1 MHRLLA
7 NGPHS
12 GVITDWAE
20 ARGMAETATIEML
33 DIARM
38 GHRGDAIAETPEGPV
53 YVPYALP
60 GEMVEVARAG
70 DRARLLR
77 VVAPSAERIEPICPH
92 FGTCGGCAVQ
102 HWRTDAYRA
111 WKRGLAVTALAQ
123 AGFEAPVADLI
134 DAHGEGRRRAVL
146 HAKRGGRKI
155 LAVGFTGRRSYV
167 VVPIDQCPILA
178 PPLARAIAIAWRL
191 AEPLKPTG
199 KPIDLAFTAT
209 DGGLD
214 VDLRGTGPLNLT
226 MTTALARIGAEEKL
240 ARITRHG
247 ELVAQF
253 AEPSIRIGRARVVL
267 PPGSFMQATA
277 LAEEILARLVS
288 EAVGEARMVADLFCG
303 VGPFALRLAER
314 ARVIAFDTD
323 AGAISALTRAT
334 GAPGLKPIE
343 AKARDLFRRPVVAA
357 ELAGCAAVIL
367 DPPRQGAEAQARA
380 LAQSSVPHIAYV
392 SCNPATFARDARI
405 LSDGG
410 YRLMQVVPVDQFRYS
425 AHVELVGVLER

>member
-1 MHRLLA
+1 
-7 NGPHS
+7 
-12 GVITDWAE
+12 
-20 ARGMAETATIEML
+20 MAETATLETL
-33 DIARM
+33 GIARM
-38 GHRGDAIAETPEGPV
+38 GHRGDAIAETPEGAV

-60 GEMVEVARAG
+60 GETVEVKRVG
-70 DRARLLR
+70 DRARMLH
-77 VVAPSAERIEPICPH
+77 VVVPSPNRIDPICPH

-111 WKRGLAVTALAQ
+111 WKRALAVTALAQ
-123 AGFEAPVADLI
+123 AGIEAPVADLV

-167 VVPIDQCPILA
+167 VVPIDQCPIFA
-178 PPLARAIAIAWRL
+178 PALVRAIAIAWRL

-199 KPIDLAFTAT
+199 KPMDLAFTAT

-214 VDLRGTGPLNLT
+214 VDLRGTGPLSPA
-226 MTTALARIGAEEKL
+226 MTTALAQIGTEEKL
-240 ARITRHG
+240 ARLTRHG

-253 AEPSIRIGRARVVL
+253 AEPSVRIGRARVVL
-267 PPGSFMQATA
+267 PPGGFLQATA

-288 EAVGEARMVADLFCG
+288 EAVGESRTVADLFCG
-303 VGPFALRLAER
+303 VGTFALRLAER

-323 AGAISALTRAT
+323 AGAVSALSRAS
-334 GAPGLKPIE
+334 APGLKPIE
-343 AKARDLFRRPVVAA
+343 AKARDLFRRPLVPA
-357 ELAGCAAVIL
+357 ELAGCEAVVL
-367 DPPRQGAEAQARA
+367 DPSRQGAEAQART
-380 LAQSSVPHIAYV
+380 LAQSSVPRIVYV

-410 YRLMQVVPVDQFRYS
+410 YRLVSVVPVDQFRYS
-425 AHVELVGVLER
+425 AHLELVGVFDR

>member
-1 MHRLLA
+1 
-7 NGPHS
+7 
-12 GVITDWAE
+12 
-20 ARGMAETATIEML
+20 MAETATIETL

-60 GEMVEVARAG
+60 GETVEVERAG

-77 VVAPSAERIEPICPH
+77 VVASSPERIEPICPH
-92 FGTCGGCAVQ
+92 FGTCGGCAMQ
-102 HWRTDAYRA
+102 HWRTEAYRA
-111 WKRGLAVTALAQ
+111 WKRGLVVTALAG
-123 AGFEAPVADLI
+123 AGIEAPVADLV

-155 LAVGFTGRRSYV
+155 LAVGFTGRRSHV

-199 KPIDLAFTAT
+199 KPIDIAFAAT

-214 VDLRGTGPLNLT
+214 VDLRGTGPLNPKMT
-226 MTTALARIGAEEKL
+226 MALAQIGAEEKL

-247 ELVAQF
+247 DLVAQF
-253 AEPSIRIGRARVVL
+253 QEPSIKVGRARVVL
-267 PPGSFMQATA
+267 PPGSFLQATA

-288 EAVGEARMVADLFCG
+288 EAVGEARAVADLFCG
-303 VGPFALRLAER
+303 VGTFALRLAER
-314 ARVIAFDTD
+314 ARVTAFDAD
-323 AGAISALTRAT
+323 AAAISALARAS

-343 AKARDLFRRPVVAA
+343 AKARDLFRHPLVAV
-357 ELAGCAAVIL
+357 ELAGCGAVIL

-380 LAQSSVPHIAYV
+380 LVQSSVPRIIYV

-410 YRLMQVVPVDQFRYS
+410 YRLVSVVPVDQFRYS

>member
-1 MHRLLA
+1 
-7 NGPHS
+7 
-12 GVITDWAE
+12 
-20 ARGMAETATIEML
+20 MAETATIEML

-38 GHRGDAIAETPEGPV
+38 GHRGDAVAETPAGPV
-53 YVPYALP
+53 YVSYALP
-60 GEMVEVARAG
+60 GETVEVERAG
-70 DRARLLR
+70 DRAQLLR
-77 VVAPSAERIEPICPH
+77 VIAPSPDRIEPICPH
-92 FGTCGGCAVQ
+92 FGTCGGCAMQ

-111 WKRGLAVTALAQ
+111 WKRRLVVAALAG
-123 AGFEAPVADLI
+123 AGIEAPVADLV

-155 LAVGFTGRRSYV
+155 LVVGFTGRRSHV

-199 KPIDLAFTAT
+199 KPIDISFAAT

-214 VDLRGTGPLNLT
+214 VDLRGTGPLNPK
-226 MTTALARIGAEEKL
+226 MTTALAQIGAEEKL

-253 AEPSIRIGRARVVL
+253 AEPSIKIGRARVVL
-267 PPGSFMQATA
+267 PPGSFLQATA

-288 EAVGEARMVADLFCG
+288 EAVGEARVVADLFCG
-303 VGPFALRLAER
+303 VGTFALRLAER
-314 ARVIAFDTD
+314 ARVIAFDVD
-323 AGAISALTRAT
+323 AGAISALSRAS
-334 GAPGLKPIE
+334 APGLKPIE
-343 AKARDLFRRPVVAA
+343 AKARDLFRRPLVAA
-357 ELAGCAAVIL
+357 ELAGCEAVVL

-380 LAQSSVPHIAYV
+380 LAQASVPRIIYV

-410 YRLMQVVPVDQFRYS
+410 YRLVSVVPVDQFRYS
-425 AHVELVGVLER
+425 AHVELVGVFER